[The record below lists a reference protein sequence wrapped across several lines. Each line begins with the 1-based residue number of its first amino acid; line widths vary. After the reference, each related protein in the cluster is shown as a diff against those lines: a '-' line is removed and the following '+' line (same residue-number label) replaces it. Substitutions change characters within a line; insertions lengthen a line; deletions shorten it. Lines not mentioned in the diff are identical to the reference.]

1 MSNQRNHT
9 TVPRVI
15 SVCLAFLAALLFS
28 APSALAF
35 ESCPNEQVRR
45 ESNINPTTGQPYDVG
60 LPECRAYEM
69 VSPLEKG
76 GSDVAEE
83 VGLPPSQ
90 SGPGVPVAADGE
102 AVGFFSQ
109 NAFGGAENYHG
120 GGLGS
125 ANNPYLARRTASGW
139 LTSPAL
145 PPAVVIP
152 NTQAAGL
159 SGDISPE
166 SFSTQSSCGIVSTIN
181 FGEGA
186 SAVCAIRKPDGA
198 WVPSPLFPNTT
209 GELNKGI
216 SYEGSSLDLSHV
228 IFQSRGGASGGGAF
242 LPTDISTKTGD
253 ALYEVNGLGGP
264 SPELKLVNV
273 DNNDNQIGPNEGAL
287 LGGIDNNE
295 GHPASC
301 LSLGS
306 SHSGSDYHA
315 ISESGAAV
323 YFTAC
328 PSNVE
333 GGVNTIYAHIDGR
346 ETVAISS
353 PSPSQCTTCEPTAAS
368 AVFEGASTDGSKAFF
383 LTAQQLTNADTDY
396 TLDLYEYDF
405 ENTSGRNI
413 VQVSGGGAGDPTPG
427 TGANVQGVVRTSSDG
442 SHAYFVAQGVLTTIP
457 NALGQLAQE
466 GADNLYAWERSAA
479 HPEGQTRF
487 VAELCSNASESGSI
501 SDAQCPATLNDLA
514 IEEKPNV
521 PINDR
526 ELWGEDNARHAQA
539 TPDGRYLVFD
549 TYAHLITTGPEA
561 ELSEDEA
568 QQVYR
573 YDSQTGQLVRVSVG
587 EPSFPASK
595 NGNTPGMSATIAP
608 PDNKVDGAYASI
620 NDWGRAISASG
631 STIVFSTPEQLQA
644 NDTNTALKPECSE
657 KTGARGCNVYEWHEC
672 TSGTCEDAMHGEV
685 NMLSPGN
692 DAESAQ
698 TDAGVM
704 GMSESGSDVFLL
716 TRTSLVGQDTDELVD
731 LYDVRVG
738 GGFPAPKVSAVACQG
753 EACQGNPSI
762 PPSGLKPE
770 GSSIQPA
777 GGNLTTPFKET
788 LEPESKPKSKPLT
801 NTQKLAAA
809 LKACKKA
816 KSKKKRQ
823 TCERQA
829 RKKHVLKHKK

>member
-1 MSNQRNHT
+1 MLGWGRPT
-9 TVPRVI
+9 RL
-15 SVCLAFLAALLFS
+15 LAYE
-28 APSALAF
+28 APT
-35 ESCPNEQVRR
+35 CPNEQARR
-45 ESNINPTTGQPYDVG
+45 ESNIDPTTGQPYDTG

-76 GSDVAEE
+76 GSDAAEFVA
-83 VGLPPSQ
+83 LPPSQ
-90 SGPGVPVAADGE
+90 LGPGLPVAADGE

-109 NAFGGAENYHG
+109 NAFGGAENYQG
-120 GGLGS
+120 GGAGA
-125 ANNPYLARRTASGW
+125 ANNPYLARRAVSGW
-139 LTSPAL
+139 FTSPAL
-145 PPAVVIP
+145 PPIGVIP
-152 NTQAAGL
+152 NTEAEGL
-159 SGDISPE
+159 DGDISPG

-181 FGEGA
+181 FGDGA
-186 SAVCAIRKPDGA
+186 SAVCAIRKPDGT

-209 GELNKGI
+209 GDLNRTGI
-216 SYEGSSLDLSHV
+216 SYEGSSLDLSHMV
-228 IFQSRGGASGGGAF
+228 FQSGGGASGGGAY
-242 LPTDISTKTGD
+242 LPTDISTGTGG

-264 SPELKLVNV
+264 SPELRLVNV
-273 DNNDNQIGPNEGAL
+273 ETNGNQIGPNEGVR
-287 LGGIDNNE
+287 LGGVDNNE
-295 GHPASC
+295 GQPASC
-301 LSLGS
+301 KSLGS
-306 SHSGSDYHA
+306 SHSSSDYHA
-315 ISESGAAV
+315 ISESGATV

-333 GGVNTIYAHIDGR
+333 GGVNTIYARIDGR

-368 AVFEGASTDGSKAFF
+368 AAFEGASADGYKAFF
-383 LTAQQLTNADTDY
+383 LTAQQLTNADTDR

-405 ENTSGRNI
+405 DNPLGRNI

-427 TGANVQGVVRTSSDG
+427 AGANVQGVVRTSSDG
-442 SHAYFVAQGVLTTIP
+442 SHVYFVAQGVLTTIP

-466 GADNLYAWERSAA
+466 GVDNLYAWERNAA

-501 SDAQCPATLNDLA
+501 SDTQCPATLNGLA

-526 ELWGEDNARHAQA
+526 ELWGEDSARRAQT

-561 ELSEDEA
+561 QLPEDEA

-595 NGNTPGMSATIAP
+595 NGNTPGMSATIAS
-608 PDNKVDGAYASI
+608 PDNKVDGAFASV

-644 NDTNTALKPECSE
+644 NDTNTGGAKPECS
-657 KTGARGCNVYEWHEC
+657 TQPGATSCNVYEWHEC
-672 TSGTCEDAMHGEV
+672 PTGMCEDAMHGEV

-692 DAESAQ
+692 DAESTQ

-704 GMSESGSDVFLL
+704 GMSESGSDIFLL
-716 TRTSLVGQDTDELVD
+716 TRTSLVGQDTDELMD
-731 LYDVRVG
+731 LYDVRVD
-738 GGFPAPKVSAVACQG
+738 GGFPAPPAAAASCKG
-753 EACQGNPSI
+753 EACQGNPST
-762 PPSGLKPE
+762 PPSGLKPG
-770 GSSIQPA
+770 GSGTQQP
-777 GGNLTTPFKET
+777 GGNLTAAPFKEL
-788 LEPESKPKSKPLT
+788 LEETKGKPRRVTVTRATALVR
-801 NTQKLAAA
+801 A
-809 LKACKKA
+809 LKRCKKG
-816 KSKKKRQ
+816 KSRTKRQ
-823 TCERQA
+823 SCEKQA
-829 RKKHVLKHKK
+829 RKKHAPKSIVKKK